1 MKTINTANF
10 LPDSKNRDPNRTL
23 LEPGGHDQE
32 AVGDFNH
39 WTE

>member
-1 MKTINTANF
+1 MKKKNSADF
-10 LPDSKNRDPNRTL
+10 LPDTKNRDPNRTL

-32 AVGDFNH
+32 AVGDPDN